1 MHIQSTCESKY
12 FMEVLNIKTLLSI
25 ILGENVQM
33 NSRDL
38 NYSAK
43 ESCIEVGYC
52 WWWPNSMQWQ
62 KYTVKP

>member
-33 NSRDL
+33 NSETY
-38 NYSAK
+38 NYSVK

-52 WWWPNSMQWQ
+52 LWWPNSMQWQ

>member
-38 NYSAK
+38 
-43 ESCIEVGYC
+43 
-52 WWWPNSMQWQ
+52 
-62 KYTVKP
+62 